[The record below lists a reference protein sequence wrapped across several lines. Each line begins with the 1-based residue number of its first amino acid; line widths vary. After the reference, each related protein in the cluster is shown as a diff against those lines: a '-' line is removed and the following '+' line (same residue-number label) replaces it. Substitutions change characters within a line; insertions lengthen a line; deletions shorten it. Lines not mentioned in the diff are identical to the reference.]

1 MNKLTIYTK
10 INIYYCNGMDKPVII
25 ANSLYDLFNN
35 DNAKKFLPT
44 NTEEFKDLKKS
55 IYFYVKDK
63 NIISIDYKL
72 GLKYNIFICKNS
84 LLSQLMELWGYSE
97 EQAKKSFTNFINDKA
112 NNKLVWKKITDMY
125 NQY

>member
-10 INIYYCNGMDKPVII
+10 INVYYCNGVDKPKII

-35 DNAKKFLPT
+35 ANAKKFLPT
-44 NTEEFKDLKKS
+44 NKEEFKDLKQS

-97 EQAKKSFTNFINDKA
+97 EQAKKTFTNFITDND
-112 NNKLVWKKITDMY
+112 NNKLVWEKITDMY